1 MDQNRNSQRHGGGD
15 SIQINIL
22 GEVLPGSYI
31 LQQDNQSIPF
41 KKLDKIIDEFENL
54 VGLQV
59 VVELFVVDVK
69 QG

>member
-54 VGLQV
+54 VAV
-59 VVELFVVDVK
+59 
-69 QG
+69 